1 MAGKIFF
8 IKFTGSYMKFAGFY
22 MNFCGSYMANHVFN
36 MKCSHFY
43 MTFSKCLS
51 PKVKIKSK
59 MEAARYGGQPFTL
72 NWCRFVSGRGVNR
85 ISTATFFFLLALFK
99 FLPTFLQ
106 FLHALFNFLPPLF
119 VVQHALLSKRLS
131 KNKGQNYIMGAFR
144 LGEKPKGSVSLGF
157 LSTLFLFLA
166 ALFLFLPALF
176 VFLPTFLQFI
186 HAISSFLPTLIKV
199 LPTVLSKERKR
210 KAVRS
215 GGQLFQ

>member
-8 IKFTGSYMKFAGFY
+8 MKFAGSYMKFSGFY
-22 MNFCGSYMANHVFN
+22 MNSCGSYMANHVFN

-85 ISTATFFFLLALFK
+85 ISTDTFFFLLALFE

-119 VVQHALLSKRLS
+119 VVQHAFLSKRLS
-131 KNKGQNYIMGAFR
+131 KNKGQNYIMDAFR
-144 LGEKPKGSVSLGF
+144 RGEKPKGSVSLGF

-166 ALFLFLPALF
+166 ALF
-176 VFLPTFLQFI
+176 VFLPTFLQFL
-186 HAISSFLPTLIKV
+186 HALSSFLPTLIKV
-199 LPTVLSKERKR
+199 LPTVLSKSAKEKLS
-210 KAVRS
+210 AQADSFFNGLV
-215 GGQLFQ
+215 